1 MVTQEIIDLLGD
13 NWFKFAAKAG
23 ETDATLET
31 RKKFAKLG
39 TQIGMKEFML
49 LLWRNEASMAYSM
62 EGRTLWEK
70 KEEYYDTC
78 RELIGLFLK
87 SGEWVNRYGKSY
99 PIGYE
104 FSMKERWMITVNA
117 VIKDALELEG
127 DNGVEKKGSYAM
139 FCLRVFAK
147 DLLVNVKKNWVD
159 TARFFVSDVP
169 TMDDIVE
176 DLDFEKAEEDVV
188 LFDEAPVT
196 EEAPEEDFEEPP
208 MNADYLEFIMSQCP
222 PDEDECDLVG

>member
-1 MVTQEIIDLLGD
+1 MRKTIILALAVMASASFCTID
-13 NWFKFAAKAG
+13 AK
-23 ETDATLET
+23 
-31 RKKFAKLG
+31 KK
-39 TQIGMKEFML
+39 
-49 LLWRNEASMAYSM
+49 
-62 EGRTLWEK
+62 K
-70 KEEYYDTC
+70 KEEVKQETVVAPV
-78 RELIGLFLK
+78 ELKTSSDSVSYTAGMAVTNGLLPFLKQQHGIDSASIGLFLK
-87 SGEWVNRYGKSY
+87 SGEWINRYGKSY

-147 DLLVNVKKNWVD
+147 DLLANVKKNWVD
-159 TARFFVSDVP
+159 KARFFVSDVP

-176 DLDFEKAEEDVV
+176 DLDFENAEEDSV
-188 LFDEAPVT
+188 LFDETPVA

-208 MNADYLEFIMSQCP
+208 MNADYIEFIMSQCP